1 MFSAWLCIEFY
12 SYPELAVTNHGYPF
26 LVLFDHFMAP
36 AGNSEKSEQGRE
48 ESLFRPNRTGMFCV
62 TIIVYYSLFWRPG
75 LKSHCGFLSQFS
87 RLPCPFLNESDELD
101 LWANSNF
108 FVLLIITLTLLA
120 LPLIRDWYGGCWV
133 RLGEKVRNENI
144 RGLEG

>member
-75 LKSHCGFLSQFS
+75 LNLIVDSYLNSHACLVLSLMNQMSWIYGQTVIFLFINTNNLNSHP
-87 RLPCPFLNESDELD
+87 RLV
-101 LWANSNF
+101 W
-108 FVLLIITLTLLA
+108 
-120 LPLIRDWYGGCWV
+120 WM
-133 RLGEKVRNENI
+133 LGKTR
-144 RGLEG
+144 REG